1 MTLSSGVRFSRRLPA
16 DRPNRLAQLLA
27 ERPPALDL
35 TVSNPTVAGFHY
47 PPGLWAALADPA
59 AATYEPSPRGLPS
72 ARAAVA
78 AHVGVPAESIVLT
91 ASTSEAYAWLAKL
104 LCDPG
109 DAVLCPEPSY
119 PLFEHLLRLEGVG
132 LIPYPLAYDGEW
144 HIDFASLSGDAR
156 AIFVVSPGNPHG
168 AYLKRA
174 EWERLGDLGLPVVC
188 DEVFAD
194 YPILGAPDALVPA
207 ARPDART
214 LTFSLGGLSKSCGLP
229 QLKLGWIAAAGPG
242 AAEALARL
250 ELIADT
256 YLSVSTP
263 VMAAAPRLLELG
275 AAVRAD
281 IGARVRLNHDR
292 LAARVAG
299 TAVTLLRAEGGWSAV
314 LRCPGTRTDEE
325 LALALLAERGV
336 LVHPGYFFDLTGGTY
351 LVVSL
356 ITPPDTFAA
365 GIDAILTA

>member
-1 MTLSSGVRFSRRLPA
+1 MRFSRRLPV
-16 DRPNRLAQLLA
+16 DRPNRLARLLA

-35 TVSNPTVAGFHY
+35 TVSNPTVAGFRY
-47 PPGLWAALADPA
+47 PSELWAALADPA
-59 AATYEPSPRGLPS
+59 AATYAPSPRGLPA

-119 PLFEHLLRLEGVG
+119 PLFEHLLALEGVRP
-132 LIPYPLAYDGEW
+132 LPYPLAYDGEW
-144 HIDFASLSGDAR
+144 HIDFAALGGDAR
-156 AIFVVSPGNPHG
+156 AIIVVSPGNPHG

-194 YPILGAPDALVPA
+194 YPILGARDAMVPA
-207 ARPDART
+207 ARPDARA

-229 QLKLGWIAAAGPG
+229 QVKLGWIAAAGPG
-242 AAEALARL
+242 ADEALARL
-250 ELIADT
+250 EHIADT
-256 YLSVSTP
+256 YLSVSAPT
-263 VMAAAPRLLELG
+263 MAAAPRLLEIG
-275 AAVRAD
+275 AAVRD
-281 IGARVRLNHDR
+281 QIRARVRANHDL
-292 LAARVAG
+292 LAGRVVG
-299 TAVTLLRAEGGWSAV
+299 TAATLLRAEGGWSAV
-314 LRCPGTRTDEE
+314 LRVPGTRSDEE
-325 LALALLAERGV
+325 LALALLGERGV
-336 LVHPGYFFDLTGGTY
+336 LVHPGYFFDLRGGTF

-356 ITPPDTFAA
+356 LTPPETFAA
-365 GIDAILTA
+365 GIDAILGA